1 MFAKQTI
8 FMRQIFSLLFLIIFS
23 GFQSTAQVLTENF
36 DGGVFPPAGW
46 FTYHTLNNV
55 SSAPLWTTSTSAH
68 SGTHSAFLSWQPTP
82 YGIKRDYLISP
93 LITPSL
99 TNHIISFWHTTGFP
113 GNDGTELRVGVSTA
127 SSQLNAVS
135 STTNL
140 LSIYDFQMPYL
151 SQGFINQTI
160 NLTAYIGQSVYL
172 VFEVNQFNNGDNWHI
187 DHITTQT
194 STTCTLNTTLNQD
207 ICQGGSLLFNGQ
219 YLTAAGTYYD
229 TLTSVVG
236 CDSIITLNLS
246 VNQIVSNIS
255 QTICQGG
262 SFLFNGQNIST
273 AGIYYDTLSTAAG
286 CDSLIVLNLSVNQLR
301 GNINHSLCEGES
313 VVFNGQTIYTAGV
326 YLDTFVNAQGC
337 DSIVTLYVSQKPSVS
352 VTTPTSVTDV
362 CKGGSVNLNANV
374 ASTNNY
380 SYYFNG
386 TNNLINAGN
395 INEFSGA
402 SQFTLEAMV
411 RSDNSILYKTIL
423 AKRSGWDG
431 FSLQFDQTVVNNGLL
446 FFLGTGSGYCMA
458 HTAANSFT
466 SNVWN
471 HVAVVFD
478 GTQATNADRIKIY
491 INGVQQSLTFIYGG
505 GVSAVP
511 ATSSLTPTLPFIIGC
526 AGTAPASN
534 ICFSGY
540 LDDVRLWDV
549 ARSASQ
555 IASSNNSCLNFQDNV
570 GLVAEYNMNEGG
582 NPASISNNARPM
594 YPATLVNANFNFSS
608 NTSGCSLAIPA
619 NTLTFTGGLP
629 NGSYVYPTDTTLY
642 VASLS
647 SANGCVDTASILANV
662 LRSPLDS
669 VSVSS
674 NYACSGSGF
683 RLVAHTTGPYYY
695 VFWSDPSGNTIAYN
709 SPLDITPAVPGWY
722 SATSGGANGCS
733 SIDSVLV
740 LPDNGNQAAVSA
752 PGQTDATLIQADG
765 TTIRYTDENCNT
777 IASIQDAAGGNSL
790 GEVTATVNNLP
801 SAGTYNG
808 EAYVRKIYTI
818 TPTNQGPANVIL
830 YFSQADFDNYNAN
843 NGAAPDLP
851 TGPGDAAGIANVRVT
866 KVSGG
871 ALGIGTSSLIE
882 PTSVIWNPTHSTW
895 AVAFSV
901 SSFSEFYLHSANSI
915 NGALPVELISF
926 TGKTMGHTNSIQWM
940 TASEINNAGF
950 ELYRSNDGK
959 TFSQVAKLATKALNG
974 QSALPL
980 QYEWVDVQPKT
991 GHNYYK
997 LKQLDIDGRANEI
1010 EVIDVYRSIDGS
1022 MVRVYPN
1029 PASAQIYLEWDSR
1042 KEKNIEI
1049 QLLDMS
1055 GRMVQQ
1061 IVVKAKEGMNTQVL
1075 HVESLRPGLYTLL
1088 RIQDKQVISVHKV
1101 KKQ

>member
-1 MFAKQTI
+1 
-8 FMRQIFSLLFLIIFS
+8 
-23 GFQSTAQVLTENF
+23 
-36 DGGVFPPAGW
+36 
-46 FTYHTLNNV
+46 
-55 SSAPLWTTSTSAH
+55 
-68 SGTHSAFLSWQPTP
+68 
-82 YGIKRDYLISP
+82 
-93 LITPSL
+93 
-99 TNHIISFWHTTGFP
+99 
-113 GNDGTELRVGVSTA
+113 
-127 SSQLNAVS
+127 
-135 STTNL
+135 
-140 LSIYDFQMPYL
+140 
-151 SQGFINQTI
+151 
-160 NLTAYIGQSVYL
+160 VY
-172 VFEVNQFNNGDNWHI
+172 V
-187 DHITTQT
+187 
-194 STTCTLNTTLNQD
+194 
-207 ICQGGSLLFNGQ
+207 
-219 YLTAAGTYYD
+219 
-229 TLTSVVG
+229 
-236 CDSIITLNLS
+236 
-246 VNQIVSNIS
+246 
-255 QTICQGG
+255 
-262 SFLFNGQNIST
+262 
-273 AGIYYDTLSTAAG
+273 
-286 CDSLIVLNLSVNQLR
+286 
-301 GNINHSLCEGES
+301 
-313 VVFNGQTIYTAGV
+313 
-326 YLDTFVNAQGC
+326 DTFVNAQGC

-352 VTTPTSVTDV
+352 VTTPISVTNV
-362 CKGGSVNLNANV
+362 CKGGSLHLNANI
-374 ASTNNY
+374 ATTNNY

-386 TNNLINAGN
+386 TNNLINAGY

-402 SQFTLEAMV
+402 GQFTLEAMV

-478 GTQATNADRIKIY
+478 GTQTTNADRIKIY

-505 GVSAVP
+505 GVTAVP
-511 ATSSLTPTLPFIIGC
+511 ATSSLTPTLPFVIGC
-526 AGTAPASN
+526 AGTTPASN

-549 ARSASQ
+549 ARTATQ
-555 IASSNNSCLNFQDNV
+555 VASSNNSCLNYQDNV

-594 YPATLVNANFNFSS
+594 YPATLLNANFNFSS
-608 NTSGCSLAIPA
+608 NTSGCNLAIPA

-642 VASLS
+642 IASLS
-647 SANGCVDTASILANV
+647 SANGCVDTASILVNV

-740 LPDNGNQAAVSA
+740 LPDNGNQSAVSA
-752 PGQTDATLIQADG
+752 PGQSDATLTQADG
-765 TTIRYTDENCNT
+765 STIRYTDENCNS
-777 IASIQDAAGGNSL
+777 IATIQDAPGGNSL

-871 ALGIGTSSLIE
+871 ALGIGTSSLIV

-901 SSFSEFYLHSANSI
+901 SSFSEFYLHSANPS

-926 TGKTMGHTNSIQWM
+926 TGKTMGNTNSIQWM

-950 ELYRSNDGK
+950 ELHRSNDGK
-959 TFSQVAKLATKALNG
+959 GFSQIAKLATKALNG

-980 QYEWVDVQPKT
+980 QYEWVDMQPKP

-997 LKQLDIDGRANEI
+997 LKQLDIDGRTNES
-1010 EVIDVYRSIDGS
+1010 EVIDVYRSTDGS

-1029 PASAQIYLEWDSR
+1029 PAIAQIYLEWDSQ
-1042 KEKNIEI
+1042 KAEIIEI

-1061 IVVKAKEGMNTQVL
+1061 VVVRATEGINTQVL
-1075 HVESLRPGLYTLL
+1075 HVESLSPGLYTLQ
-1088 RIQDKQVISVHKV
+1088 RIQDKQVISIHKV